1 MRGMPDNQLVTIEF
15 RFVTNEDA
23 QAMGE
28 RVREAVR
35 LIVSPAALEDF
46 RVRSMPLSKPPKGRP
61 EAV

>member
-1 MRGMPDNQLVTIEF
+1 MPDNMLVSIEF
-15 RFVTNEDA
+15 RFATSEEA
-23 QAMGE
+23 AAIGE

-35 LIVSPAALEDF
+35 MIVAPSALEDF

>member
-1 MRGMPDNQLVTIEF
+1 MLVSIEF
-15 RFVTNEDA
+15 RFATSEEA
-23 QAMGE
+23 AAIGE

-35 LIVSPAALEDF
+35 MIVAPSALEDF